1 MYRSGSEYDEL
12 DKLIYSIYDDYGI
25 NKFPID
31 EKELCRKMKIALV
44 PYSAFSDEAKKLLQK
59 KSNHAFFVK
68 ESKENPPM
76 IYYNDAF
83 GSEGAIRFSVF
94 HEIGH
99 YICEDE
105 DDSKDDL
112 ADYFARHFMCP
123 TAYLMLKGIESPNEI
138 VAFCGVSFEAA
149 CNASANIANRKK
161 KLGFKLFSHEKEFI
175 KNIDPLSLR
184 LYELTEKG
192 GINVNELVN

>member
-1 MYRSGSEYDEL
+1 MYRSGSKYDEL

-44 PYSAFSDEAKKLLQK
+44 HYSAFSDEAKKLLQK

-68 ESKENPPM
+68 ESKENPPT

-83 GSEGAIRFSVF
+83 ESKGAVRLSVF

-99 YICEDE
+99 YICEDK

-112 ADYFARHFMCP
+112 ADYFARHLMCP

-149 CNASANIANRKK
+149 RNASTNIANRKK
-161 KLGFKLFSHEKEFI
+161 KLGFKLFSYEEESI
-175 KNIDPLSLR
+175 KNIDPIALWFYKLK
-184 LYELTEKG
+184 EEG
-192 GINVNELVN
+192 EQA

>member
-12 DKLIYSIYDDYGI
+12 DKLIYSIYDDYNI
-25 NKFPID
+25 KAFPID
-31 EKELCRKMKIALV
+31 EKELCQKMKIALV
-44 PYSAFSDEAKKLLQK
+44 PYSAFSDEAKKLLHK
-59 KSNHAFFVK
+59 KSKHAFFVK
-68 ESKENPPM
+68 ESKENPPT
-76 IYYNDAF
+76 IYYNDTFA
-83 GSEGAIRFSVF
+83 SEGAIRLSIF

-123 TAYLMLKGIESPNEI
+123 TAYLMLKGIESPNAI

-161 KLGFKLFSHEKEFI
+161 KLGSNLLSYEKESI
-175 KNIDPLSLR
+175 KNIDPIAFWV
-184 LYELTEKG
+184 YELTKG
-192 GINVNELVN
+192 GTAMSVPL

>member
-1 MYRSGSEYDEL
+1 MYRSGSKYDEL

-31 EKELCRKMKIALV
+31 EKELCRKMKISLV
-44 PYSAFSDEAKKLLQK
+44 PYSAFSNEAKKLLRK
-59 KSNHAFFVK
+59 NSKHAFFVK

-99 YICEDE
+99 YICEDKN
-105 DDSKDDL
+105 DSKDDL

-149 CNASANIANRKK
+149 RNASANIANRKK
-161 KLGFKLFSHEKEFI
+161 KLGFKLFSYEEESI
-175 KNIDPLSLR
+175 KNIDPITLWFYKLK
-184 LYELTEKG
+184 EKG
-192 GINVNELVN
+192 GTVMNVPIN

>member
-1 MYRSGSEYDEL
+1 MYRIGNEYDEL
-12 DKLIYSIYDDYGI
+12 DKLIYSIYVDYDI
-25 NKFPID
+25 KAFPID

-44 PYSAFSDEAKKLLQK
+44 PYSAFSDEAKKLLYK
-59 KSNHAFFVK
+59 KSKHAFFVK
-68 ESKENPPM
+68 ESKENPPT
-76 IYYNDAF
+76 IYYNDMF
-83 GSEGAIRFSVF
+83 ESEGAIRLSVF

-149 CNASANIANRKK
+149 RNASANIASRKK
-161 KLGFKLFSHEKEFI
+161 KLGSKLLSYEKEFI
-175 KNIDPLSLR
+175 ERIDQIAGWF
-184 LYELTEKG
+184 YELIEKKEK
-192 GINVNELVN
+192 I